1 MDSDEETALAAIII
15 ATFTENIKGKKGVKK
30 RNGFQ
35 RRQDILETFLSFL
48 ISYNQFLIFSILF
61 DFAIFTPP
69 NLPNFSTPVFSEI
82 YYTFCFEKLLHV
94 NF

>member
-1 MDSDEETALAAIII
+1 MDSDEEAALAAITI
-15 ATFTENIKGKKGVKK
+15 ATFTENIKGKKGGKE

-35 RRQDILETFLSFL
+35 RRQDILETFFSFL
-48 ISYNQFLIFSILF
+48 ISCYQFLIFSIFF
-61 DFAIFTPP
+61 DFAIFAPP
-69 NLPNFSTPVFSEI
+69 NLPNFSTPIFSEI